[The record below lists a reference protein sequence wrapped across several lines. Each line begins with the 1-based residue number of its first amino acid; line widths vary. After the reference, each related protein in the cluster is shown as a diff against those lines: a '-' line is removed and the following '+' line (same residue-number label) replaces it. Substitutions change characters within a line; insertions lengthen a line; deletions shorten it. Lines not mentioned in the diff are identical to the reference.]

1 MAIVS
6 RAILKK
12 YFETSDMPTEEQ
24 FANLIDSLFNKL
36 DDKVEYNNL
45 SDELKDYFA
54 LQQNISNKQ
63 RYWIVGSTDT
73 VEPADCKVV
82 SGDYIL
88 DNSTLLIKSS
98 TDTTNVAG
106 VTFLKKGT
114 MQVAGHLF
122 IKQGTLTNNGTLVI
136 GGYLIHSATAT
147 ITGLSSI
154 TMMQSSADEVP
165 LPENGY
171 LVGFIDENGTQ
182 KRKDYQGNITN
193 F

>member
-6 RAILKK
+6 RAILKQ
-12 YFETSDMPTEEQ
+12 YFEQQDMPTEGQ
-24 FANLIDSLFNKL
+24 FVNLIESLFNL
-36 DDKVEYNNL
+36 NDDKVEYSNL
-45 SDELKDYFA
+45 SDELRDYFT

-88 DNSTLLIKSS
+88 DDATLLIKSS

-106 VTFLKKGT
+106 INFLKKGT
-114 MQVAGHLF
+114 MQIAGHLF
-122 IKQGTLTNNGTLVI
+122 IKDGTLTNNGTLVI
-136 GGYLIHSATAT
+136 GGYLIHAFNAT
-147 ITGLSSI
+147 ITGLAGI

-165 LPENGY
+165 LPESGFF
-171 LVGFIDENGTQ
+171 VGFIDENGTK

-193 F
+193 L